1 MFRKITRTQ
10 IADLPET
17 AVELSDNELRIV
29 AGGLRA
35 APVGCGGRVGLT
47 ASALVY
53 GQPTT
58 YNTNGDHD
66 PDK

>member
-1 MFRKITRTQ
+1 MSRKSIRTQ
-10 IADLPET
+10 ITDLPQT
-17 AVELSDNELRIV
+17 VVELSDNELRIV

-35 APVGCGGRVGLT
+35 PIGCGGRLALT
-47 ASALVY
+47 SSLFY
-53 GQPTT
+53 GEPTT